1 MAWSSLGMTLAMIL
15 LAITEVFKTDMEN
28 ELHEVPLYLTILLVF
43 GSSTFIMFHGISKK
57 TCLKKIEQ
65 VHSKYRIEE
74 STILNIIRHY
84 TMMFGILQYFLI
96 ISVGLKQNTRF

>member
-1 MAWSSLGMTLAMIL
+1 MFSQIIVKKEIQKTIPQSEKNFRRLLMTWSSLGMTLAMIL

-57 TCLKKIEQ
+57 TCLKKI
-65 VHSKYRIEE
+65 
-74 STILNIIRHY
+74 
-84 TMMFGILQYFLI
+84 
-96 ISVGLKQNTRF
+96 